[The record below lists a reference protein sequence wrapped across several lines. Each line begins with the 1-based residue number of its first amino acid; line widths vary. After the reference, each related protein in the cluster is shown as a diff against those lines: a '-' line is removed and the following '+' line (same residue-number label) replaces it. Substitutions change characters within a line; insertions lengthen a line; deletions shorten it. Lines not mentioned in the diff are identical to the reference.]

1 MIHGTAMSPWNGKSL
16 GTENFDD
23 LNFDD
28 MYAKRTFPWQFMLGL
43 ANATP
48 EIPSSNIKHVK
59 PTEKDT
65 WWANNLA
72 KKSVI

>member
-1 MIHGTAMSPWNGKSL
+1 MIHGTARSPWNGKSL
-16 GTENFDD
+16 VTENFDD
-23 LNFDD
+23 
-28 MYAKRTFPWQFMLGL
+28 MYVKRTFPWQFMLGL